1 MSMMEQVSR
10 VGSRAIF
17 TGDGV
22 MVFYVDVLDVRQDY
36 GRTRWLV
43 RPFAGA
49 GRRWVDESKVSFF
62 EESE

>member
-1 MSMMEQVSR
+1 MGLAAVVSR
-10 VGSRAIF
+10 VGSRAMF

-36 GRTRWLV
+36 GRIRWLV

>member
-10 VGSRAIF
+10 VGSRAMF

-22 MVFYVDVLDVRQDY
+22 MVFTVMVTDVRNDY
-36 GRTRWLV
+36 GRVRWLV
-43 RPFAGA
+43 RPEAGA
-49 GRRWVDESKVSFF
+49 GCRWVDESKISFF